1 MAPAVDAATLAADSA
16 PLVARVLAVDPGTRR
31 VGLALSDP
39 SRTIATPL
47 PAEPAEPE
55 ASLPERLAAIA
66 KAKEAERIVVGLPRQ
81 LDGTRGPAAAAAER
95 LASRLRKESGLPVD
109 MEDERLTTASA
120 ERSLIEAGVRRE
132 RRKRVVDSVAAAIL
146 LQTYLDRKQR

>member
-1 MAPAVDAATLAADSA
+1 M
-16 PLVARVLAVDPGTRR
+16 ARVLAVDPGTRR

-39 SRTIATPL
+39 SGTIATPL

-66 KAKEAERIVVGLPRQ
+66 KEREAERIVVGLPRQ